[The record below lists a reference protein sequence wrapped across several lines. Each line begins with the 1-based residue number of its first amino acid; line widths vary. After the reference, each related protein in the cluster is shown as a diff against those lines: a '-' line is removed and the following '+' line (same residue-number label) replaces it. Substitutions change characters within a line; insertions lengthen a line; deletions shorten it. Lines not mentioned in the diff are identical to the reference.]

1 MAQRRKKGEGS
12 LYQTMHHDRE
22 MWCAAWWQ
30 DGKKHR
36 TYGDTSTEALDKKT
50 TLIAKIA
57 HPQAPAKPRRKTI
70 GTAQNPTLS
79 QVMEKWLSETKTL
92 GDTSRGKYRRNLEN
106 HIFPYIGKLPIR
118 KIKKD
123 QIQTVFDRLEAKKIG
138 NSAEWHTWKT
148 LKTLFNYAVK
158 NDIVKLNPMKAMDAP
173 AHENHVAV
181 LDNAFIDAHTTTVMG
196 IIAWIREDGNE
207 WHKYYPLVMA
217 MNLGLRRAEVL
228 GLTRESLDI
237 TEQKLTISTQLKLR
251 AGGAYLTQTKT
262 GHSRAIPL
270 PHEHYVA
277 LHGAYEISE
286 KQDAPTINIE
296 DGNGEII
303 ASMHLL
309 FTRED
314 KKPYTYNDLRKIWD
328 GIQVAYARHISGDPE
343 KELTKEEHI
352 RLHGNR
358 HIAASILANQ
368 NVSLQ
373 MIQAI
378 LGHLTPAMTAHYSH
392 VMNSAMKR
400 TAKIWGEATEEE
412 TRIVGAVYGELA
424 KANELY
430 PSADSADTS
439 ESHQPPHRD

>member
-50 TLIAKIA
+50 ALIAKIA
-57 HPQAPAKPRRKTI
+57 HPQAPIKPKREKV
-70 GTAQNPTLS
+70 GTAQNPTLA
-79 QVMEKWLSETKTL
+79 QVMEKWLAHDNHL
-92 GDTSRGKYRRNLEN
+92 GETSRGKYRRNLEN
-106 HIFPYIGKLPIR
+106 HIFPYIGTMPIR
-118 KIKKD
+118 KIKKT
-123 QIQTVFDRLEAKKIG
+123 QIETVFDRLDAKKVG
-138 NSAEWHTWKT
+138 NSAQWHTWKT
-148 LKTLFNYAVK
+148 LKTLFNYAFK

-173 AHENHVAV
+173 TRENHIAV
-181 LDNAFIDAHTTTVMG
+181 LDNTFIDAHTTTVMG
-196 IIAWIREDGNE
+196 IIAWIREEENP

-228 GLTRESLDI
+228 GLTREELYIS
-237 TEQKLTISTQLKLR
+237 EQKLVVSHQLKLR
-251 AGGAYLTQTKT
+251 AGGSYLTKTKT

-270 PHEHYVA
+270 PHAHYVA

-286 KQDAPTINIE
+286 KQNAPTINVE
-296 DGNGEII
+296 DSKGNII
-303 ASMHLL
+303 TRLHPL

-314 KKPYTYNDLRKIWD
+314 KKPYTYNDLRRIWD
-328 GIQVAYARHISGDPE
+328 NIQTAYARHISGDPE
-343 KELTKEEHI
+343 KELTPEEHI

-400 TAKIWGEATEEE
+400 TAKIWGEATEDE
-412 TRIVGAVYGELA
+412 TRVVGAVYGELA
-424 KANELY
+424 KANALY
-430 PSADSADTS
+430 PSDNSADDS
-439 ESHQPPHRD
+439 ESHQSLL